1 MTQLTARIAIDPQTH
16 RKAQILASAGVR
28 YSGFDQIGDLVR
40 FLLEDA
46 WQEALNAELVNEKML
61 VPQAE
66 PTKEK
71 VMV

>member
-16 RKAQILASAGVR
+16 RKAQVLASAGVR

-46 WQEALNAELVNEKML
+46 WQEALNAGLVNEKML
-61 VPQAE
+61 VPQTE

-71 VMV
+71 VMA